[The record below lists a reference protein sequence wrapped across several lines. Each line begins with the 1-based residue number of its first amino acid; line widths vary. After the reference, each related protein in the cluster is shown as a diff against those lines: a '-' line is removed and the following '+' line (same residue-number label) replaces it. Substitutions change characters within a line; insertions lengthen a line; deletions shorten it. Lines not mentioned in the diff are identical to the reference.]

1 VPVFVAIVVGLVAG
15 AFRDVVRDEVSKIP
29 VDVLPGRKMRQPAAR
44 GAAVFELLAGLAGID
59 EDDGE
64 VIDGDQSL
72 FSNL

>member
-1 VPVFVAIVVGLVAG
+1 VAEVA
-15 AFRDVVRDEVSKIP
+15 F
-29 VDVLPGRKMRQPAAR
+29 DVLPGREMRQPAAR

-72 FSNL
+72 FSNR